1 MDDASDLA
9 WHDAHEIANM
19 EAEGRATAPVA
30 DYGERRAPKEER
42 QLQALRDGLAEAQR
56 GIEEQLEAPR
66 SSGLARLKE
75 YEICKAGWESWLR
88 S

>member
-30 DYGERRAPKEER
+30 DYVAQCAKRFAAHIIRAEDAGHLRMRTPSP
-42 QLQALRDGLAEAQR
+42 QAKL
-56 GIEEQLEAPR
+56 
-66 SSGLARLKE
+66 
-75 YEICKAGWESWLR
+75 
-88 S
+88 